1 MMDKIQRFSI
11 RKLSVGAASVLIG
24 VGFIGMS
31 NSIKVEAATQNGQPE
46 IEQVKVNTDA
56 QQGVSSNTT
65 TNNQVVAQTPTNKQ
79 NMGGRTLV

>member
-1 MMDKIQRFSI
+1 MDKIQRFSI

-31 NSIKVEAATQNGQPE
+31 HSMKVEAATQNGQPE
-46 IEQVKVNTDA
+46 IEQVKANTDA

-79 NMGGRTLV
+79 NMGGGER